1 MYIALAIVVALVVVV
16 LLIAST
22 KPATFRIE
30 RSTSIAAPPE
40 AVYPL
45 IDDFHHWG
53 EWSPWER
60 LDPNLKRTFSGA
72 PSGKGA
78 IYEWEGTPKVGS
90 GRMEILQ
97 ASAPESVKIQL
108 DFLKPFEAHNT
119 AEFTLRPDGSG
130 TRVKW
135 AMYGPNPL
143 MMRVMK
149 LFMNMEGMIGKD
161 FDAGLANMKGAAEGK
176 GASRS

>member
-1 MYIALAIVVALVVVV
+1 MYIALAIVVVV